1 MGQMPMRAIYHRL
14 MQACGALAAL
24 SIGAVALLVTFDVV
38 ARNLGLAN
46 LPWVVEVSEYSL
58 PLATFLA
65 APWLLYRNEHVR
77 LDMVLTALPRRAARL
92 LDRLADLVGIAVSL
106 VFVWYGVRVIA
117 DSRALGSMVF
127 KTLVFPEWWL
137 FVPVPLCFALLA
149 VEFLRRMLGANGLAP
164 SRQGTA

>member
-1 MGQMPMRAIYHRL
+1 MRSAYHFL
-14 MQACGALAAL
+14 MQACGVLAAL
-24 SIGAVALLVTFDVV
+24 TIGAVALLVTGDVV
-38 ARNLGLAN
+38 ARNIGLAN
-46 LPWVVEVSEYSL
+46 LPWVVEISEYSL

-77 LDMVLTALPRRAARL
+77 LDMLLGAVPRTAARL
-92 LDRLADLVGIAVSL
+92 LDAAADLVGIAVSL

-149 VEFLRRMLGANGLAP
+149 VEFARRMLGATP
-164 SRQGTA
+164 SRHSTA

>member
-1 MGQMPMRAIYHRL
+1 MRAAYNFL
-14 MQACGALAAL
+14 MQACGVLAAL
-24 SIGAVALLVTFDVV
+24 AIGTVALLVTGDVV
-38 ARNLGLAN
+38 ARNLGLPFF
-46 LPWVVEVSEYSL
+46 PWVVEVSEYSL

-77 LDMVLTALPRRAARL
+77 LDMLLGAVPRSAARL
-92 LDRLADLVGIAVSL
+92 LDALADLVGIAVSL

-137 FVPVPLCFALLA
+137 FIPVPVCFALLA
-149 VEFLRRMLGANGLAP
+149 VEFVRRMLGASGPAP
-164 SRQGTA
+164 SRHSTP

>member
-1 MGQMPMRAIYHRL
+1 MPVRSAYHLL
-14 MQACGALAAL
+14 MQACGVLAAFV
-24 SIGAVALLVTFDVV
+24 IGAVAVLVTGDVV
-38 ARNLGLAN
+38 ARNVGLSSF
-46 LPWVVEVSEYSL
+46 PWVVEVSEYSL

-77 LDMVLTALPRRAARL
+77 LDMLLGAVPRSAARL
-92 LDRLADLVGIAVSL
+92 LDALAELIGIAVSL

-137 FVPVPLCFALLA
+137 FVPVPVCFALLA
-149 VEFLRRMLGANGLAP
+149 VEFVRRMLGANGLAP
-164 SRQGTA
+164 SRQGMV

>member
-1 MGQMPMRAIYHRL
+1 MRSAYHVL
-14 MQACGALAAL
+14 MQACGVLAAL
-24 SIGAVALLVTFDVV
+24 AIGAVALLVTFDVL
-38 ARNLGLAN
+38 ARNLGVAN

-77 LDMVLTALPRRAARL
+77 LDMLLGALPRTTARA
-92 LDRLADLVGIAVSL
+92 LDRFADLVGIAVSA
-106 VFVWYGVRVIA
+106 VFVWYGLHVIA

-137 FVPVPLCFALLA
+137 FVPVPVCFALLA
-149 VEFLRRMLGANGLAP
+149 VEFLRRMLGANGPA
-164 SRQGTA
+164 SSQQGTA

>member
-1 MGQMPMRAIYHRL
+1 MRSAYHHL
-14 MQACGALAAL
+14 MQACGVLAGLA
-24 SIGAVALLVTFDVV
+24 IGAVALLVTCDVL
-38 ARNLGLAN
+38 ARNLGLSN

-77 LDMVLTALPRRAARL
+77 LDMLLGALPRTPARL
-92 LDRLADLVGIAVSL
+92 LDRLAHVVGIGVSL
-106 VFVWYGVRVIA
+106 VFVWYGARVIA
-117 DSRALGSMVF
+117 DSWALGSTVY

-149 VEFLRRMLGANGLAP
+149 VEFARRMLDANRTTSSP
-164 SRQGTA
+164 PGTA